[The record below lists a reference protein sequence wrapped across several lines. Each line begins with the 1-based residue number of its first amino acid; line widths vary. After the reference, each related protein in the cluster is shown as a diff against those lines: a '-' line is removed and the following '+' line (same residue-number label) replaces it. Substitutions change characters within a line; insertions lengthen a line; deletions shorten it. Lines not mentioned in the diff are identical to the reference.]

1 MPYHRHLPLI
11 KEKVELMFLGQY
23 EHSIDDKGRLTIPA
37 RYRDLLA
44 DGAVITQGF
53 DPNLIIL
60 SPASFQNLIE
70 RVSETSITDPVARD
84 LRRLLFGHADQVE
97 IDRVGRML
105 IPSFLRGEAGL
116 KTNVTILG
124 MGKYFELWS
133 TEIWQ
138 DHSKSSFNT
147 EANSQRFTAFELSVR

>member
-1 MPYHRHLPLI
+1 
-11 KEKVELMFLGQY
+11 MFLGQY

-37 RYRDLLA
+37 RYRDLLV

-53 DPNLIIL
+53 DPNLIVL
-60 SPASFQNLIE
+60 SPASFQILID
-70 RVSETSITDPVARD
+70 RVSETSITDPTARD
-84 LRRLLFGHADQVE
+84 LRRLLFGHADQID

-105 IPSFLRGEAGL
+105 IPSFLRDSAEL

-124 MGKYFELWS
+124 MGKYFE
-133 TEIWQ
+133 IWPT
-138 DHSKSSFNT
+138 DIWDAHSKATLNS